1 MAEINEAMFE
11 VDTYSIR
18 DSVRVVYNVV
28 ETLDLSPRFVRVG
41 TAIVCRDGS
50 LDVMLDT
57 MPLNGRLHIRSPRAE
72 DIEAVTAEVSR

>member
-28 ETLDLSPRFVRVG
+28 ETIDLSPKFVRVG
-41 TAIVCRDGS
+41 TAIVLRDGS

-57 MPLNGRLHIRSPRAE
+57 MPLNGRLHIRNPRPE
-72 DIEAVTAEVSR
+72 DIEAAQ